1 MSEDGLTELREAL
14 ETVNDLPVDDRLAV
28 FEQVNA
34 QLAAELAALDEL

>member
-1 MSEDGLTELREAL
+1 VSEDGLTELQAAL
-14 ETVNDLPVDDRLAV
+14 ETVNDLPVEDRLAV